1 MLKAVLAISLIS
13 ATSTI
18 SAQQMSVEFD
28 PAKTQIHWSLAGN
41 VHTTHG
47 TFRFKQGHVFVNPA
61 TGVMSGDLV
70 ADATS
75 GDSGNGARDK
85 RMNKE
90 ILEAEKYPEFRFTP
104 QKLEGPV
111 TPGAHSNV
119 HVIGTFLVHGSTHNL
134 TIPMD
139 LTVANGIV
147 TGSGKFSIPF
157 VDWGMKD
164 PSNFLFKVDKSVEVE
179 VEAVGTVTSK

>member
-47 TFRFKQGHVFVNPA
+47 TFRFRQGHVFVNPA
-61 TGVMSGDLV
+61 TGVMGGDLV

-85 RMNKE
+85 RIAGARGGGWPFGADFPTGRFPANQPPG
-90 ILEAEKYPEFRFTP
+90 EKAGY
-104 QKLEGPV
+104 V
-111 TPGAHSNV
+111 
-119 HVIGTFLVHGSTHNL
+119 
-134 TIPMD
+134 
-139 LTVANGIV
+139 
-147 TGSGKFSIPF
+147 
-157 VDWGMKD
+157 
-164 PSNFLFKVDKSVEVE
+164 
-179 VEAVGTVTSK
+179 

>member
-1 MLKAVLAISLIS
+1 LAISLLTAAS
-13 ATSTI
+13 NL
-18 SAQQMSVEFD
+18 SAQQMSVDFD

-47 TFRFKQGHVFVNPA
+47 TFRFKQGHVSLNPA
-61 TGVMSGDLV
+61 TGAISGDLI

-90 ILEAEKYPEFRFTP
+90 ILESEKYPEFRFTP

-111 TPGAHSNV
+111 SMAAHSTV
-119 HVIGTFLVHGSTHNL
+119 QVSGTFLVHGSNHSL
-134 TIPMD
+134 TIPMEV
-139 LTVANGIV
+139 TIANGTV

-164 PSNFLFKVDKSVEVE
+164 PSNFLFKVDKSVEVQI
-179 VEAVGTVTSK
+179 EAVGTFTSK